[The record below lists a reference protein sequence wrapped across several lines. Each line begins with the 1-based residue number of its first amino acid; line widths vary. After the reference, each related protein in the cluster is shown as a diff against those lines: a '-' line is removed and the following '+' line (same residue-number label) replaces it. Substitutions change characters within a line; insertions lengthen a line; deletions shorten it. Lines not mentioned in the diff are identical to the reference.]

1 MTEPTL
7 GDTGR
12 EDRSSTTPETLTVRS
27 LDYFPEDIPSRR
39 EGSRRWLSYV
49 LLAAVILHLIAAFYA
64 ALWAPDRLDGVL
76 KVMSLTFGT
85 NCTLLGTSLAFY
97 FGTSGPSR

>member
-1 MTEPTL
+1 M
-7 GDTGR
+7 
-12 EDRSSTTPETLTVRS
+12 VRS

-39 EGSRRWLSYV
+39 EASRRWLSYV
-49 LLAAVILHLIAAFYA
+49 LLAALILHLIAAFYA
-64 ALWAPDRLDGVL
+64 ALWLPDRLDGVL

-97 FGTSGPSR
+97 FGTNERH